1 MLPVEIWEEVLS
13 WIEDVSDICSCRT
26 VCGVFKYMIE
36 RKVVEIKYKLEDR
49 NLRKGTSIKFS
60 FLTLFPNLSL
70 LHIPLRMTN
79 TTNITFLKS
88 LTYITLLIKNREE
101 ILNMIPFMEDYLFST
116 TQEKVMKVYQGT
128 SICWMKRHVYGK
140 FEKYKR
146 EFDEIDGQLMDVCRC
161 KTVISNKKSQY
172 YFPVETFIY
181 LCSIDQLSTFDYFPS
196 RNLTHYIWQP
206 VLSEDRRNINY
217 LSLLSDTIAEITLA
231 NTKLETYHLPISTHL
246 VPHLRTVFPNIHN
259 YCTYD
264 SGSISYSNNNIL
276 HLTNLP
282 KPETFIDG
290 YVF

>member
-13 WIEDVSDICSCRT
+13 WIGDVKDVCSCRE
-26 VCGVFKYMIE
+26 VCTAFKYMIE
-36 RKVVEIKYKLEDR
+36 RKVIKLENQ
-49 NLRKGTSIKFS
+49 NLRKEISIKLS
-60 FLTLFPNLSL
+60 FLSLFPNLSF
-70 LHIPLRMTN
+70 LHIPTN

-88 LTYITLLIKNREE
+88 LTYITLSMKDAHE
-101 ILNMIPFMEDYLFST
+101 ILDMIPFMEDYLFST
-116 TQEKVMKVYQGT
+116 SEKKVMKIYQGT
-128 SICWMKRHVYGK
+128 SIYWMKRHVYGK

-181 LCSIDQLSTFDYFPS
+181 LCPIDQLSTFDYFPS
-196 RNLTHYIWQP
+196 RNLKHYIWQP

-231 NTKLETYHLPISTHL
+231 NTKIETYHIPISTHHI
-246 VPHLRTVFPNIHN
+246 PHLRTVFPNIHN

-264 SGSISYSNNNIL
+264 SGSISYSNDKIL
-276 HLTNLP
+276 NLTNLP
-282 KPETFIDG
+282 KPETFIDK
-290 YVF
+290 YIKNNF